1 MDLTL
6 SLHKSIAEIPPEDWL
21 ACAGADNPFV
31 SHAFLAA
38 VEESG
43 SANARTGWGADALRD
58 EGVVSIETDAIPTEV
73 QPAVNAVWRGS
84 RLLTPIGGGVT
95 LQPRIALDA
104 PNLIIDEEG
113 VLVELRGGADSLP
126 AGRWWWD

>member
-1 MDLTL
+1 
-6 SLHKSIAEIPPEDWL
+6 
-21 ACAGADNPFV
+21 V
-31 SHAFLAA
+31 
-38 VEESG
+38 
-43 SANARTGWGADALRD
+43 
-58 EGVVSIETDAIPTEV
+58 
-73 QPAVNAVWRGS
+73 
-84 RLLTPIGGGVT
+84 TPIGGGVT

>member
-1 MDLTL
+1 
-6 SLHKSIAEIPPEDWL
+6 
-21 ACAGADNPFV
+21 
-31 SHAFLAA
+31 
-38 VEESG
+38 
-43 SANARTGWGADALRD
+43 
-58 EGVVSIETDAIPTEV
+58 VVSIETDAIPTEV

-104 PNLIIDEEG
+104 PNLIIDEAG